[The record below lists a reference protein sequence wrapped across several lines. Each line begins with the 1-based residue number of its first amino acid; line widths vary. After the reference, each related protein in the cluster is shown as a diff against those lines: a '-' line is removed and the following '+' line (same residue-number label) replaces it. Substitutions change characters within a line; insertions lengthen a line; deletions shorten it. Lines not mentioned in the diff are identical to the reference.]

1 MSQRGQN
8 GRRHL
13 LCAGLTLA
21 LPLPG
26 LGASRT
32 VPFRRLAVMDPPFE
46 ESYEV
51 LIAMAPPLAR
61 GLIGKALTRVASEAD
76 VALKT
81 EQLTAALDPDKTRL
95 HERFVHALADAL
107 DDADAKLLL
116 VPMDPAETEEA
127 LFDQVRQK
135 APQADAV
142 MMANVM
148 GRFVA
153 LHGLDAYAPG
163 VMVGIKCQPLRGG
176 APWLEAI
183 FSAGFRGIDPRAE
196 HLDVVDMPQRFDNHR
211 ALLDQTSLA
220 RHALVTGVEAVAAE
234 VARRLAT

>member
-1 MSQRGQN
+1 MSQRGQT

-13 LCAGLTLA
+13 LCAGLTLS

-81 EQLTAALDPDKTRL
+81 EQLTAALV
-95 HERFVHALADAL
+95 EAL
-107 DDADAKLLL
+107 D
-116 VPMDPAETEEA
+116 
-127 LFDQVRQK
+127 
-135 APQADAV
+135 APKENIRV
-142 MMANVM
+142 WI
-148 GRFVA
+148 
-153 LHGLDAYAPG
+153 H
-163 VMVGIKCQPLRGG
+163 
-176 APWLEAI
+176 
-183 FSAGFRGIDPRAE
+183 
-196 HLDVVDMPQRFDNHR
+196 DMPKENWGIAGKSAKDLGR
-211 ALLDQTSLA
+211 
-220 RHALVTGVEAVAAE
+220 
-234 VARRLAT
+234 